1 MIKMMNNIVK
11 TTHKAMKGAK
21 FVELRVRVRLVTVKK
36 DIIRHNKV
44 YCKGKACYN
53 YIKKSTVSSCNHFKR
68 NNIRSYSRKEITNN
82 IQDQVMYFSML
93 QRNLLKTLGRH

>member
-1 MIKMMNNIVK
+1 MNNIVK

-44 YCKGKACYN
+44 YCKAKRATITSKKA
-53 YIKKSTVSSCNHFKR
+53 
-68 NNIRSYSRKEITNN
+68 
-82 IQDQVMYFSML
+82 L
-93 QRNLLKTLGRH
+93 